1 MAGSSDNFKW
11 FGEGFDGFPRIL
23 PDDCI
28 QYTLYMIEYN
38 LSNLEIRAQLR
49 KVQAAA
55 AALCKELLKDFIWQ
69 RDDFSLDLK
78 QEDRLSFLQ
87 GRTNFGDS
95 GEDEW
100 LIVYLLRELSKQFPQ
115 IWIRVID
122 SDGEFLLVEAADILP
137 KWITPEVMKN
147 RVWIN
152 DGKLMIIPKELGKD
166 NASAGGLTV
175 ADALAFI
182 QKWGT
187 TLLHV
192 PAIESGAYYRLRK
205 YPAQIQDSLHRGL
218 ITIPRKL
225 AYILHQ
231 KAAYISPA
239 VDAFYLRDP
248 IALRPLRNLE
258 SPKLL
263 FPPEDFVSVSTKFTK
278 IGFAQL
284 KGQDFETPRAWTALI
299 GNAPSVFSQTGY
311 QMGMKVTCGFEMLM
325 SDPQSV
331 DKKPTREINLLLE
344 DLDAG
349 EDTLP
354 SDQDISKW
362 ESKVDD
368 ESWLDVNFDDFERE
382 LSGKGNENRRGK
394 PAGFGDKTAQENL
407 RRMVAMFEKFRDEDG
422 DEIQDAGHLDD
433 MDSDDSSDS
442 LDSPT
447 SVEEIDENKEKE
459 LDFGEKR
466 FTSMMK
472 EMMGLPITGATDK
485 SQAPTVTGESG
496 SMSNTEDD
504 GGGDVKEI
512 RKVMSEMEAE
522 LRDVG
527 ALSLEAPHN
536 NKTSSKQTL
545 GSLQSGNRVTTTTTL
560 KDSRLQE
567 VLHDQV
573 PSDDEGG
580 ELNIDFERAQELLNQ
595 FKVV

>member
-1 MAGSSDNFKW
+1 M
-11 FGEGFDGFPRIL
+11 
-23 PDDCI
+23 
-28 QYTLYMIEYN
+28 
-38 LSNLEIRAQLR
+38 
-49 KVQAAA
+49 
-55 AALCKELLKDFIWQ
+55 
-69 RDDFSLDLK
+69 
-78 QEDRLSFLQ
+78 
-87 GRTNFGDS
+87 
-95 GEDEW
+95 
-100 LIVYLLRELSKQFPQ
+100 
-115 IWIRVID
+115 
-122 SDGEFLLVEAADILP
+122 
-137 KWITPEVMKN
+137 
-147 RVWIN
+147 
-152 DGKLMIIPKELGKD
+152 
-166 NASAGGLTV
+166 
-175 ADALAFI
+175 
-182 QKWGT
+182 
-187 TLLHV
+187 
-192 PAIESGAYYRLRK
+192 
-205 YPAQIQDSLHRGL
+205 HRGL

-248 IALRPLRNLE
+248 IALRPLRNPE

-278 IGFAQL
+278 VGFAQL
-284 KGQDFETPRAWTALI
+284 KGQDFETPRAWTVLI
-299 GNAPSVFSQTGY
+299 GNEPSIFSQTGY

-331 DKKPTREINLLLE
+331 DKKSTREINLLLE

-362 ESKVDD
+362 ESRVDD

-407 RRMVAMFEKFRDEDG
+407 RRMVAMFEKFRDEDD
-422 DEIQDAGHLDD
+422 DEIQDAEHLDD
-433 MDSDDSSDS
+433 MDTDDSSDS

-447 SVEEIDENKEKE
+447 SVEDIDEDKEKE
-459 LDFGEKR
+459 LDFDGKR
-466 FTSMMK
+466 FTLMMR
-472 EMMGLPITGATDK
+472 EMTGLPITGTTDK

-496 SMSNTEDD
+496 SMSTAEDD

-527 ALSLEAPHN
+527 ALSLDAPRN

-545 GSLQSGNRVTTTTTL
+545 RSLQSGNRETTTTTL
-560 KDSRLQE
+560 KNSRLQE
-567 VLHDQV
+567 VLHDQI

-580 ELNIDFERAQELLNQ
+580 ELNIDFERAKELLSQ